1 MNDTLDLQA
10 GAAGGAAG
18 LAEGLGDWLARWC
31 VEQGGSAQDAAVV
44 RHAGQAL
51 SGATREGH
59 VCLSLA
65 EIVAAMADE
74 ASLGNGASVA
84 AAVAEAAPGAQAT
97 LRAALLRSRVVGTPA
112 DPGAMPLVLDDAGRL
127 YLHRYF
133 DYERRLARRLAT
145 SARAAPTIP
154 GPDVAKRLQGLFKA
168 NAAVLHGEADWQQL
182 AAALALRGKLA
193 VVSGGPGTGK
203 TTMVVNL
210 LACLLTMQPGC
221 RIALAAPTGK
231 AAARMTDALRQRA
244 AHLPAALREQLPS
257 SAATIHRLLGV
268 TRDGF
273 EHDAQHPLPID
284 ALVVDEASMLDLA
297 LATRLLEAVPPQA
310 RIVLLGDKD
319 QLAAVESGAVF
330 AELSA
335 DPTLS
340 DGALADLA
348 ALSGTPPM
356 LIAPP
361 APARPSALHDSAV
374 WFTQNFRF
382 AADSGIGLLAREI
395 NTGQSAA
402 VVRRLRAAQRA
413 DTATDD
419 SVAWLEDDGPL
430 LSPAT
435 LAAAQ
440 AGFAPLLRAVQGAP
454 HDVAAATAA
463 YERFRVLCAQREGP
477 RGLVE
482 MNRQLTA
489 HARAAT
495 ITATAEAAPGAP
507 AAGPWYAGRPV
518 MVLRNDPLLRLF
530 NGDVGLA
537 LPSADGTLLVWF
549 ADAAAEGG
557 FRPVAPVR
565 LPPHE
570 TAYAMTVHKSQGSE
584 FEQVLVVLPAR
595 PSRLTS
601 RELLYTAVTRARRQV
616 TISSPE
622 ATLTSAIQSPTRRDS
637 GLLARLGEALTD
649 SP

>member
-1 MNDTLDLQA
+1 MTEA
-10 GAAGGAAG
+10 VSFSGEAPTATAW

-31 VEQGGSAQDAAVV
+31 AEQGGSADDAEIA

-51 SGATREGH
+51 SLATREGH

-65 EIVAAMADE
+65 DI
-74 ASLGNGASVA
+74 A
-84 AAVAEAAPGAQAT
+84 AAAEPVISPQA
-97 LRAALLRSRVVGTPA
+97 LRAALLRSGVVGTPA
-112 DPGAMPLVLDDAGRL
+112 APGAMPLVLDDDGRL

-133 DYERRLARRLAT
+133 DHERRLAKRLAT
-145 SARAAPTIP
+145 SAQATPTLP
-154 GPDVAKRLQGLFKA
+154 GPEVAKRLQGLFKA

-244 AHLPAALREQLPS
+244 AHLPAALREQLPT

-268 TRDGF
+268 TREGF
-273 EHDAQHPLPID
+273 AHDARHPLPID

-402 VVRRLRAAQRA
+402 VVRRLRAAQGRGA
-413 DTATDD
+413 AGEPDD
-419 SVAWLEDDGPL
+419 GVTWLEDEGALP
-430 LSPAT
+430 SPAT

-440 AGFAPLLRAVQGAP
+440 AGFAPLLQAVAVAP
-454 HDVAAATAA
+454 DDVAAATAA

-482 MNRQLTA
+482 LNRQLTA
-489 HARAAT
+489 HARAA
-495 ITATAEAAPGAP
+495 AGGP
-507 AAGPWYAGRPV
+507 AQPGPWYAGRPV

-537 LPSADGTLLVWF
+537 LPAADGTLLVWF
-549 ADAAAEGG
+549 AEAAAEGG

-584 FEQVLVVLPAR
+584 FDEVLVVLPAR
-595 PSRLTS
+595 PGRLTS
-601 RELLYTAVTRARRQV
+601 RELLYTAVTRARRRV
-616 TISSPE
+616 ALSGPE
-622 ATLTSAIQSPTRRDS
+622 ATLTAAIQSPTQRDS
-637 GLLARLGEALTD
+637 GLLARLAEALGKQA
-649 SP
+649 

>member
-1 MNDTLDLQA
+1 MNDALDLQA

-65 EIVAAMADE
+65 EIVAAAADFE
-74 ASLGNGASVA
+74 ASRADGASPA
-84 AAVAEAAPGAQAT
+84 AAVAEAGPGAQAT

-112 DPGAMPLVLDDAGRL
+112 DPGAMPLVLDDDGRL

-168 NAAVLHGEADWQQL
+168 NAAVLQGEADWQQL

-335 DPTLS
+335 DPSLS

-419 SVAWLEDDGPL
+419 SVAWLEEDGPL

-440 AGFAPLLRAVQGAP
+440 AGFAPLLRTVQGAP

-489 HARAAT
+489 HARAAG
-495 ITATAEAAPGAP
+495 AEAGL

-537 LPSADGTLLVWF
+537 LPAADGTLLVWF

-622 ATLTSAIQSPTRRDS
+622 APLTSAIQSPTRRDS
-637 GLLARLGEALTD
+637 GLLAQLGEALTD
-649 SP
+649 AP